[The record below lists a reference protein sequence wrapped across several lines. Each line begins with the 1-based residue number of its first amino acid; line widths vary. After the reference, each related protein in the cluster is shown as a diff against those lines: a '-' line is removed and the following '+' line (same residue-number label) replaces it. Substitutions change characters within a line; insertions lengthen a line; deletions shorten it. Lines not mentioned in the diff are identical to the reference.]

1 MFYPIF
7 SESFLQSH
15 LYNFKLS
22 TIPNIRPIKRM
33 IENFILELES
43 GKIDSLKEEEI
54 KSRFVNTFFGDV
66 LGYNY
71 GNSNNWLLRE
81 EKKSKINGTKPDAV
95 LGYFFKN
102 KEEDDVRVVIE
113 IKDAKTNLDLPQKRV
128 KNFTPVEQAFNYG
141 SQTGGHCKW
150 IVVSNINEIRFYPY
164 SDRSKCQIFHLKDLN
179 NENTLKEFLFLFHKD
194 RLIKHKLTEKSNT
207 DKLFDL
213 TALFQEK
220 ENNDIHIIDKIYYSL
235 KRFEDFGFVSPDYI
249 ASIEPFNVLNEY
261 VWHYYDHKLFT
272 LNSEIYN
279 LLNEI
284 EIKKNSINF
293 SKILENEIKTNN
305 IFDAQNKIEWSFKF
319 LNKCLITEIE
329 AIRDFTLEVERSKN
343 VLGFSK
349 KHIFNTREDNS
360 LILDIDLSRNSESC
374 DCVIC
379 NYRNFRFDK
388 LVSKLK
394 SAEGNP
400 NFINAEYAFGNF
412 LVSSNDY
419 KTSYIILKSLQNEVK
434 HQSNKG
440 VKYFLTTLNITLLYN
455 LIQFYSLED
464 KEEIRN
470 EIRNIDLDKI
480 LYDELEFYV
489 EKDVLNY
496 LKKIKEDDLIYRI
509 RDEIHENIEKI
520 QELKKLID
528 NGGEMHSGPNYSY
541 NLLKNYHELSL
552 NLYGNYI
559 FYFKFSILKKITEK
573 FFEGLLISY
582 NTCKHGL
589 VYFEEFA
596 LTEAIL
602 NIPQSKLKKILE
614 DEKIIKTGPDTVEEL
629 LEKLHNLLTSYFNKG
644 FFNDPIE
651 NSLIASQL
659 ENFGFRELF
668 TSVFANLFI
677 VLVKVEINKTQFRK
691 IVKPL
696 IDFLSI
702 EKVLAHYDLKELE
715 YFILEKGDL
724 FEQDELEEILIL
736 AIKRDRSNFV
746 KYEGLLRNLPIA
758 LKKYFPNYEI
768 NKKNLIRKAILN
780 CHSDN
785 NFVNYRKIIKL
796 VNISD
801 IDCKNLLIQAFE
813 EFLDE
818 KFDYDFYESLLRNSV
833 IDISHK
839 NYFYQYTL
847 QINNYK
853 GKNTYSFGKLKLT
866 DLVFINYII
875 LIYKLNVDFEKEELK
890 LFDRL
895 NSFEEWILNPKKFD
909 YKNFDIKWLLE
920 IEKYY
925 YILDRLSDI
934 SAIKNKVNIALSEE
948 YNPILAD
955 IKYRYFNK

>member
-1 MFYPIF
+1 
-7 SESFLQSH
+7 
-15 LYNFKLS
+15 
-22 TIPNIRPIKRM
+22 M

-43 GKIDSLKEEEI
+43 GKIESLKEEEI

-71 GNSNNWLLRE
+71 GNSNSWLLRE

-113 IKDAKTNLDLPQKRV
+113 IKDAKTNLDRSQKRV

-141 SQTGGHCKW
+141 SQTGGRCKW

-164 SDRSKCQIFHLKDLN
+164 SDRSKCQIFYTKDLN

-207 DKLFDL
+207 DKLFEL

-220 ENNDIHIIDKIYYSL
+220 EINNNVHIIDKIYYSL
-235 KRFEDFGFVSPDYI
+235 KRFEEFGFVSPDYI

-272 LNSEIYN
+272 INSEIYH

-284 EIKKNSINF
+284 EIKENSINL
-293 SKILENEIKTNN
+293 SKILENDIIVNN
-305 IFDAQNKIEWSFKF
+305 VFDAQYKIEWSFKF
-319 LNKCLITEIE
+319 LNKCTITKIQ
-329 AIRDFTLEVERSKN
+329 AVRDFTLEVESSKN

-349 KHIFNTREDNS
+349 KHIFNCRKDNF
-360 LILDIDLSRNSESC
+360 LTLNIDFSNKSESC
-374 DCVIC
+374 DCVVC
-379 NYRNFRFDK
+379 NYRNFKFDK
-388 LVSKLK
+388 LISKLK
-394 SAEGNP
+394 IAEGNP
-400 NFINAEYAFGNF
+400 NLNNEEYAFGNF

-419 KTSYIILKSLQNEVK
+419 KTSYTILKSLQSEVK
-434 HQSNKG
+434 QESNKG
-440 VKYFLTTLNITLLYN
+440 VRYFLATLNITLLYN
-455 LIQFYSLED
+455 LIQQYSLDD

-480 LYDELEFYV
+480 LYEELEFYV

-496 LKKIKEDDLIYRI
+496 LKKIKEDDLIYKI
-509 RDEIHENIEKI
+509 RDKIFETLENIE
-520 QELKKLID
+520 ELKKLID
-528 NGGEMHSGPNYSY
+528 DGGEMYSGPNYPY
-541 NLLKNYHELSL
+541 NLLKNYQELSL

-559 FYFKFSILKKITEK
+559 FYFKFSIFKKITEK

-582 NTCKHGL
+582 NTPKHGL
-589 VYFEEFA
+589 IYFDEFA

-602 NIPQSKLKKILE
+602 NIPQGKLKKILQ
-614 DEKIIKTGPDTVEEL
+614 DEKIIKTGSDTVEEL
-629 LEKLHNLLTSYFNKG
+629 LEKLQNLLTSYFSKG
-644 FFNDPIE
+644 FFNDPFE

-677 VLVKVEINKTQFRK
+677 VLIKVEIDKIQFRK

-702 EKVLAHYDLKELE
+702 EKVLAHFDLKELE

-724 FEQDELEEILIL
+724 FEQNELEDILIL
-736 AIKRDRSNFV
+736 AINRDTNNSV
-746 KYEGLLRNLPIA
+746 KYEGLIRNLPIA
-758 LKKYFPNYEI
+758 IKKYFPNYEF
-768 NKKNLIRKAILN
+768 NKKNIVKKAILN

-785 NFVNYRKIIKL
+785 NFVNYRKIIRL
-796 VNISD
+796 VNIAD
-801 IDCKNLLIQAFE
+801 KDCKTILVQAFE
-813 EFLDE
+813 EELDG
-818 KFDYDFYESLLRNSV
+818 KFDYNFYESLLRNSV
-833 IDISHK
+833 LDISHK
-839 NYFYQYTL
+839 NYFNQYTL
-847 QINNYK
+847 QVNNFK
-853 GKNTYSFGKLKLT
+853 GKNTYSFGKLQLT

-875 LIYKLNVDFEKEELK
+875 LIYKLNIDFEREELR
-890 LFDRL
+890 LFDGL
-895 NSFEEWILNPKKFD
+895 NPFEKWILNPRKFN
-909 YKNFDIKWLLE
+909 YEEFDTRWLLE
-920 IEKYY
+920 IESLD

-934 SAIKNKVNIALSEE
+934 SEIRDKIDNKLIEE
-948 YNPILAD
+948 FNPQLAE
-955 IKYRYFNK
+955 IKYRYFHK

>member
-102 KEEDDVRVVIE
+102 KEDDDVRVVIE

-305 IFDAQNKIEWSFKF
+305 IFDAQNKIEWSYKF
-319 LNKCLITEIE
+319 LNKCLITEIQ
-329 AIRDFTLEVERSKN
+329 AVRDFTLEVERSKN
-343 VLGFSK
+343 VLGFSE
-349 KHIFNTREDNS
+349 KHIFNSREDNYI
-360 LILDIDLSRNSESC
+360 ILEIDLSNNSESC
-374 DCVIC
+374 DCVVC

-434 HQSNKG
+434 QESNKG
-440 VKYFLTTLNITLLYN
+440 VKYFLT
-455 LIQFYSLED
+455 
-464 KEEIRN
+464 
-470 EIRNIDLDKI
+470 
-480 LYDELEFYV
+480 
-489 EKDVLNY
+489 
-496 LKKIKEDDLIYRI
+496 
-509 RDEIHENIEKI
+509 
-520 QELKKLID
+520 
-528 NGGEMHSGPNYSY
+528 
-541 NLLKNYHELSL
+541 SL
-552 NLYGNYI
+552 NPN
-559 FYFKFSILKKITEK
+559 
-573 FFEGLLISY
+573 
-582 NTCKHGL
+582 H
-589 VYFEEFA
+589 A
-596 LTEAIL
+596 
-602 NIPQSKLKKILE
+602 
-614 DEKIIKTGPDTVEEL
+614 
-629 LEKLHNLLTSYFNKG
+629 
-644 FFNDPIE
+644 
-651 NSLIASQL
+651 
-659 ENFGFRELF
+659 
-668 TSVFANLFI
+668 
-677 VLVKVEINKTQFRK
+677 VEIF
-691 IVKPL
+691 
-696 IDFLSI
+696 
-702 EKVLAHYDLKELE
+702 
-715 YFILEKGDL
+715 
-724 FEQDELEEILIL
+724 
-736 AIKRDRSNFV
+736 
-746 KYEGLLRNLPIA
+746 
-758 LKKYFPNYEI
+758 
-768 NKKNLIRKAILN
+768 
-780 CHSDN
+780 
-785 NFVNYRKIIKL
+785 
-796 VNISD
+796 
-801 IDCKNLLIQAFE
+801 
-813 EFLDE
+813 
-818 KFDYDFYESLLRNSV
+818 
-833 IDISHK
+833 
-839 NYFYQYTL
+839 
-847 QINNYK
+847 
-853 GKNTYSFGKLKLT
+853 
-866 DLVFINYII
+866 
-875 LIYKLNVDFEKEELK
+875 
-890 LFDRL
+890 
-895 NSFEEWILNPKKFD
+895 
-909 YKNFDIKWLLE
+909 
-920 IEKYY
+920 
-925 YILDRLSDI
+925 
-934 SAIKNKVNIALSEE
+934 
-948 YNPILAD
+948 
-955 IKYRYFNK
+955 